1 MGRKLVADSEHA
13 VVGGNLSVLY
23 SLLGTPYFPTVDGCW
38 LLLEDL
44 DEYLYHLDRMF
55 NSFKLAGVFDRM
67 HGLILGSFS
76 DLKDNTIAD
85 GQAIDNPFGR
95 GVQTMIQE
103 HVPAN
108 KPVVWDAP
116 VGHGMENVPVVLG

>member
-1 MGRKLVADSEHA
+1 
-13 VVGGNLSVLY
+13 VLY
-23 SLLGTPYFPTVDGCW
+23 SLLGTPYFPDVSGCW

-55 NSFKLAGVFDRM
+55 NSLKLAGVFHEV
-67 HGLILGSFS
+67 HGLIMGAFS
-76 DLKDNTIAD
+76 DLRDNTIAD
-85 GQAIDNPFGR
+85 GQSVDNPFGR

-103 HVPAN
+103 HVPAG

-116 VGHGMENVPVVLG
+116 VGHGRENVPVVLG